1 MNYMKINVLVIGGGT
16 HHNALGVIR
25 TLGIS
30 GYGVELITI
39 GNLVKNYIASSKY
52 ILKHCALADI
62 KELSAYLLYGEPKSE
77 KEIIISCA
85 DAVTEHLNLYQRKLS
100 ERYILPGIPMEGK
113 MPELMDKTNMI
124 KMAAKRDIYSPEV
137 WSLPMDITKVTFPC
151 ITKSYISSH
160 GGKSDIVICR
170 NREELDTF
178 LAGNKDTLFVQAYI
192 DKKEEVQFIG
202 CSLNNGEE
210 IIIPGMTKV
219 LRSQPNTNTG
229 FLEYGPIDPFYDNIV
244 KKSKLYIKDCQYS
257 GLFSIEFLRGH
268 DDKVYFLEINF
279 RNDGN
284 AYCVT
289 ASGINLP
296 AIWVKANRG
305 ENYYDEIKEPKFVV
319 VMPEFQDLK
328 LVLQCKVSL
337 WQWLKDV
344 KRTDVFLE
352 YMKEDKRPFFQYI
365 IDKII

>member
-62 KELSAYLLYGEPKSE
+62 KELAAYLLYREPKSE

-137 WSLPMDITKVTFPC
+137 WSLPMDITKVTFP
-151 ITKSYISSH
+151 
-160 GGKSDIVICR
+160 
-170 NREELDTF
+170 
-178 LAGNKDTLFVQAYI
+178 
-192 DKKEEVQFIG
+192 
-202 CSLNNGEE
+202 
-210 IIIPGMTKV
+210 
-219 LRSQPNTNTG
+219 
-229 FLEYGPIDPFYDNIV
+229 
-244 KKSKLYIKDCQYS
+244 
-257 GLFSIEFLRGH
+257 
-268 DDKVYFLEINF
+268 
-279 RNDGN
+279 
-284 AYCVT
+284 
-289 ASGINLP
+289 
-296 AIWVKANRG
+296 
-305 ENYYDEIKEPKFVV
+305 
-319 VMPEFQDLK
+319 
-328 LVLQCKVSL
+328 
-337 WQWLKDV
+337 
-344 KRTDVFLE
+344 
-352 YMKEDKRPFFQYI
+352 
-365 IDKII
+365 

>member
-1 MNYMKINVLVIGGGT
+1 MP
-16 HHNALGVIR
+16 
-25 TLGIS
+25 
-30 GYGVELITI
+30 LIEC
-39 GNLVKNYIASSKY
+39 L
-52 ILKHCALADI
+52 
-62 KELSAYLLYGEPKSE
+62 
-77 KEIIISCA
+77 
-85 DAVTEHLNLYQRKLS
+85 Q
-100 ERYILPGIPMEGK
+100 
-113 MPELMDKTNMI
+113 
-124 KMAAKRDIYSPEV
+124 
-137 WSLPMDITKVTFPC
+137 
-151 ITKSYISSH
+151 
-160 GGKSDIVICR
+160 
-170 NREELDTF
+170 
-178 LAGNKDTLFVQAYI
+178 
-192 DKKEEVQFIG
+192 
-202 CSLNNGEE
+202 
-210 IIIPGMTKV
+210 
-219 LRSQPNTNTG
+219 
-229 FLEYGPIDPFYDNIV
+229 
-244 KKSKLYIKDCQYS
+244 KSKLYIKDCQYS